1 MDEFSAGSGRLTRAR
16 WEALDSA
23 SSTSL
28 FAISEVR
35 GLSSPAHSLVETNQL
50 QEMMGVVSNPSHRHT
65 RFFFTGD
72 AVAPHTV
79 DRVTTQCGCL
89 PNAGV
94 YPMRVFTQCGCLP
107 NAARWAA
114 GYEGIS
120 IRDIGKFQFVENP
133 ILPPLHPRD
142 TPR

>member
-1 MDEFSAGSGRLTRAR
+1 MDEFSAGSKRLTRAR

-72 AVAPHTV
+72 AVALHTV
-79 DRVTTQCGCL
+79 DRVATQCRCL

-94 YPMRVFTQCGCLP
+94 YPMLP
-107 NAARWAA
+107 A
-114 GYEGIS
+114 G
-120 IRDIGKFQFVENP
+120 
-133 ILPPLHPRD
+133 LRD
-142 TPR
+142 TRAFRFAISGNSNSSKIRF